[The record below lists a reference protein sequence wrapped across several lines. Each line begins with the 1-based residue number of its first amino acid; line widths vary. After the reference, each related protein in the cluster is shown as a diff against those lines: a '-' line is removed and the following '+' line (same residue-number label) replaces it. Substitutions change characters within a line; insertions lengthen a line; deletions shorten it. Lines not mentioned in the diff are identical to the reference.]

1 MRSSDQVHQIKRK
14 FPRKAFRKKVGL
26 MSGGQS
32 ASAQG
37 LEIGE
42 GGLSFSSDMVLDQN
56 CKMILSFFLSE
67 DEFFSVR
74 VTLLNS
80 YRAGQEFHYGVSFD
94 DVSIALKR
102 QIRTY
107 VARTSVDSRNLN

>member
-1 MRSSDQVHQIKRK
+1 
-14 FPRKAFRKKVGL
+14 

-42 GGLSFSSDMVLDQN
+42 GGLSFSTDMVLEN
-56 CKMILSFFLSE
+56 SSKVIVNFFLSE

-80 YRAGQEFHYGVSFD
+80 YRAGNQFHYGVSFD

-107 VARTSVDSRNLN
+107 VARTSNDYRNLN